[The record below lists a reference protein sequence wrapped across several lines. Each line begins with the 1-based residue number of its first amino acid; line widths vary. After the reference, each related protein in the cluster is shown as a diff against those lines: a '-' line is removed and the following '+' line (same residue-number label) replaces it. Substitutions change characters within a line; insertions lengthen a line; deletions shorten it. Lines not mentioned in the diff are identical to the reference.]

1 MEIILG
7 LSFIFIAGIFQG
19 TFVLPMTLTK
29 KWEWENTWMTF
40 SLFGMV
46 LLNWLLSWLFIPD
59 LLSVYSAVPEND
71 LIILI
76 LFGLGWGI
84 GAVLFG
90 IAMDKLGMALGY
102 PIIMGLIAS
111 LGALAPMSIFHGS
124 EILTLKGIFLL
135 LATVIVIFGILIC
148 AKAHI
153 LKQLMQNNASRSHSS
168 LILVAIAAGV
178 LSCFPNVG
186 VAFGSSVSSEALAAG
201 ASGFMAGN
209 AVWALFFTMGFIPNA
224 AYTIFLMHKNK
235 SFNRFSL
242 MGFKNYLLG
251 FEMAIMWIGSFYFY
265 GVGAA
270 KIGDWGLIIGW
281 PLFISIS
288 IVVGNL
294 WGIKNGEWKDASY
307 VARERLKLGLEIIFI
322 AMIILGICNVF

>member
-1 MEIILG
+1 MELIIG
-7 LSFIFIAGIFQG
+7 LSFILIAGIFQG

-29 KWEWENTWMTF
+29 KWKWENTWMTF

-46 LLNWLLSWLFIPD
+46 LLNWLLSWLFIPN
-59 LLSVYSAVPEND
+59 LLSVYGSVPTND
-71 LIILI
+71 LMILI
-76 LFGLGWGI
+76 AFGLGWGI

-111 LGALAPMSIFHGS
+111 LGALAPMIIFHAP
-124 EILTLKGIFLL
+124 EILTLKGLLLL
-135 LATVIVIFGILIC
+135 LATVVVIIGIIVC
-148 AKAHI
+148 ARAHA
-153 LKQLMQNNASRSHSS
+153 LKQLMQSNMSGNTSS
-168 LILVAIAAGV
+168 IILIAIAAGV

-186 VAFGSSVSSEALAAG
+186 VAFGSSVISEALKAG

-224 AYTIFLMHKNK
+224 VYTIYLMNKNK
-235 SFNRFSL
+235 SFGRFIQPV
-242 MGFKNYLLG
+242 FKNYLLG
-251 FEMAIMWIGSFYFY
+251 FEMAVMWIGSFYFY

-270 KIGDWGLIIGW
+270 KIGGWGLIIGW

-288 IVVGNL
+288 IVIGNL
-294 WGIKNGEWKDASY
+294 WGIRKGEWKGAPDI
-307 VARERLKLGLEIIFI
+307 ARKRLNLGLIIIFI
-322 AMIILGICNVF
+322 AMILLGFCNIF

>member
-1 MEIILG
+1 MEIIFG
-7 LSFIFIAGIFQG
+7 LSFILIAGIFQG

-40 SLFGMV
+40 SVFGMV
-46 LLNWLLSWLFIPD
+46 LLNWLLSWFFIPN
-59 LLSVYSAVPEND
+59 LLTVYSAVPLND
-71 LIILI
+71 LMILI
-76 LFGLGWGI
+76 IFGLGWGI

-111 LGALAPMSIFHGS
+111 LGALAPMIIFHAP
-124 EILTLKGIFLL
+124 EIVTLKGILLL
-135 LATVIVIFGILIC
+135 LATVVVIIGIIIC
-148 AKAHI
+148 TRAHS
-153 LKQLMQNNASRSHSS
+153 LKQKMQNNMTRNSS
-168 LILVAIAAGV
+168 AIILIAIAAGV

-186 VAFGSSVSSEALAAG
+186 VAFGSSVITEALKAG

-209 AVWALFFTMGFIPNA
+209 AVWALFFTMGFIPNGI
-224 AYTIFLMHKNK
+224 YTIYLMKKNK
-235 SFNRFSL
+235 SFHRFTQA
-242 MGFKNYLLG
+242 GFKNYILG

-288 IVVGNL
+288 IVIGNL
-294 WGIKNGEWKDASY
+294 WGIRNGEWKGAPEA
-307 VARERLKLGLEIIFI
+307 ARKKLNLGLVVIFI
-322 AMIILGICNVF
+322 AMIVLGFCNIF

>member
-1 MEIILG
+1 MEIIFG
-7 LSFIFIAGIFQG
+7 LSFILIAGIFQG

-40 SLFGMV
+40 SVFGMV
-46 LLNWLLSWLFIPD
+46 LLNWLLSWLFIPN
-59 LLSVYSAVPEND
+59 LLSVYSAVPVND
-71 LIILI
+71 LMILI
-76 LFGLGWGI
+76 IFGLGWGI

-111 LGALAPMSIFHGS
+111 LGALAPMIIFHAP
-124 EILTLKGIFLL
+124 EIVTMKGILLL
-135 LATVIVIFGILIC
+135 LATVVVIIGIIIC
-148 AKAHI
+148 TRAHS
-153 LKQLMQNNASRSHSS
+153 LKQKMQNNKTRNSS
-168 LILVAIAAGV
+168 AIILIAIAAGV

-186 VAFGSSVSSEALAAG
+186 VAFGSSVITEALKAG

-209 AVWALFFTMGFIPNA
+209 AVWALFFTMGFIPNGI
-224 AYTIFLMHKNK
+224 YTIYLMKKNK
-235 SFNRFSL
+235 SFHRFTQAGL
-242 MGFKNYLLG
+242 KNYILG

-270 KIGDWGLIIGW
+270 KIGGWGLIIGW

-288 IVVGNL
+288 IVIGNL
-294 WGIKNGEWKDASY
+294 WGIRNGEWKGAPEA
-307 VARERLKLGLEIIFI
+307 ARKKLNLGLVVIFI
-322 AMIILGICNVF
+322 AMIVLGFCNIF

>member
-1 MEIILG
+1 MEIIFG
-7 LSFIFIAGIFQG
+7 LSFILIAGIFQG

-46 LLNWLLSWLFIPD
+46 LLNWLLSWLFIPN
-59 LLSVYSAVPEND
+59 LLSVYSAVPATD

-111 LGALAPMSIFHGS
+111 LGALAPMIIFHAP
-124 EILTLKGIFLL
+124 EILTLKGILLL
-135 LATVIVIFGILIC
+135 LATIIVIFGIIIC
-148 AKAHI
+148 TKAHI
-153 LKQLMQNNASRSHSS
+153 LKQLMQSNLSRNSS
-168 LILVAIAAGV
+168 TIILIAIAAGI

-186 VAFGSSVSSEALAAG
+186 VAFGSSVSAEALKAG
-201 ASGFMAGN
+201 ASGLMAGN

-224 AYTIFLMHKNK
+224 AYTIFLMNRNK
-235 SFNRFSL
+235 SFGQFIQS
-242 MGFKNYLLG
+242 GFRNYLLG

-288 IVVGNL
+288 IIIGNL
-294 WGIKNGEWKDASY
+294 WGIRNGEWKEASSG
-307 VARERLKLGLEIIFI
+307 ARKKLNLGLVVIFT
-322 AMIILGICNVF
+322 AMILLGICNIF